1 LILAAAIFK
10 TLSEQSDLLAFKKD
24 KNMYRVVKLTNGQHR
39 SDERLLKEMQ
49 NLVTP
54 SYADS
59 CDPLAKEVQFC
70 DTCFLAYDD
79 AVLVGFF
86 MTRHYAIQRAG
97 QTFLTVY
104 LGLSAIAQH
113 LKGTV
118 AVRLLYGACLTDL
131 AQVDTSSFDGSFLWG
146 TTANPTVFV
155 AASRYLNGIQPNS
168 DGTFG
173 ESNLYALELLKEEFA
188 GWGWQTKSSPQHPYV
203 LCGVATARYS
213 FERRQRMSK
222 FTRRFTLFDD
232 LGIDESNGD
241 RLIFVAQF
249 PNAFHQA
256 AFEGQASPETRSLV
270 Q

>member
-1 LILAAAIFK
+1 MYHVMK
-10 TLSEQSDLLAFKKD
+10 LS
-24 KNMYRVVKLTNGQHR
+24 NGQHR
-39 SDERLLKEMQ
+39 SNARLLNEMKSII
-49 NLVTP
+49 TP

-59 CDPLAKEVQFC
+59 SELLEKEVQFC
-70 DTCFLAYDD
+70 DTCFLAYDEET
-79 AVLVGFF
+79 LVGFF
-86 MTRHYAIQRAG
+86 MTRHYVIQRSG

-118 AVRLLYGACLTDL
+118 AVRLLYGACLADL

-155 AASRYLNGIQPNS
+155 AASRYLYGIQPHS

-173 ESNLYALELLKEEFA
+173 ESNLFALELLKEEFA
-188 GWGWQTKSSPQHPYV
+188 AWGWQTKSSQQHPYV
-203 LCGVATARYS
+203 LNGVATARYS
-213 FERRQRMSK
+213 FEERQRMSK
-222 FTRRFTLFDD
+222 FSRRFTLFED

-249 PNAFHQA
+249 PSASNQA
-256 AFEGQASPETRSLV
+256 AFDGQSIPETRSLV